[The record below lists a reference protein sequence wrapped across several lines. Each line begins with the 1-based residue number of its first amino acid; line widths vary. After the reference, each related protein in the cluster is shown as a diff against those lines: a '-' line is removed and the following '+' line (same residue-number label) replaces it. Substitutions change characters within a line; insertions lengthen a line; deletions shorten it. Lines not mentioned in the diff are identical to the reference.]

1 MSMSKIRKSLQA
13 KLRRKFKWS
22 TGTDFGK
29 GASYE
34 KLDVLIDNRVNGTYA
49 TDICV
54 GVDRKDA
61 GTDKEISVMLTRYK
75 EIDTDKYRL
84 DSALLGF
91 ISFEEL
97 ELLYNSIKAFREEE
111 TNNDCGRIKS

>member
-1 MSMSKIRKSLQA
+1 MSMSKIRKTLQA

-22 TGTDFGK
+22 TDTDFGR

-34 KLDVLIDNRVNGTYA
+34 KLDVFVDRRVSDTYA

-54 GVDRKDA
+54 GANRRDI
-61 GTDKEISVMLTRYK
+61 GTAKEISVMLTRYK
-75 EIDTDKYRL
+75 EIDTDKYRHE
-84 DSALLGF
+84 SALIGF

-111 TNNDCGRIKS
+111 TSNTNDAK